1 MDPLHDVIERRIRE
15 AEEAGLFRDLP
26 GAGKPLEIEDLT
38 RVPEDLRGGYIL
50 LKNAGAL
57 PEGLELR
64 QTLLRLEDLIA
75 ACESEG
81 ERERLV
87 RERTSGALRL
97 AMLRERRG
105 FGPAHEEY
113 AARLAQRL
121 GG

>member
-15 AEEAGLFRDLP
+15 AEEAGLFRGLP
-26 GAGKPLEIEDLT
+26 GEGKPLELEDLT

-50 LKNAGAL
+50 LKNAGVL
-57 PEGLELR
+57 PEELELR
-64 QTLLRLEDLIA
+64 QSLLRLDDLIS

-81 ERERLV
+81 ERERLS
-87 RERTSGALRL
+87 RERAVGALRL

-113 AARLAQRL
+113 AARLAERL